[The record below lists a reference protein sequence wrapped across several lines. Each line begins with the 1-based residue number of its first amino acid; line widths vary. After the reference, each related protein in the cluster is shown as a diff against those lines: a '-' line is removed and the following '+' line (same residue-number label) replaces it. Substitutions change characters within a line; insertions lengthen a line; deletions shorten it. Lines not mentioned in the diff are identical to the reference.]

1 MTQTRV
7 PFKYIVKNQLPDYV
21 RDEFPLLGEFL
32 SQYYLAQEFQGA
44 PLDLLQN
51 IDRYIKLNNNANVI
65 KSTFLR
71 SDITATDTTIL
82 VNNTNGYPDEYGL
95 IKIDNE
101 IITYTEKNDFSFI
114 GCIRGFQAHAK
125 DPKNETF
132 VFSDSESASHK
143 AEATVENLSVDFLS
157 RFFKKVKHQF
167 LPGLED
173 KTLSDKINK
182 NLFVKQAKDFY
193 TSKGTDQSFKIL
205 FKALYGEDVE
215 VLKPA
220 ENLLTPSQSLYKIT
234 KDMIVEP
241 ISGNVMDVRGYTMYQ
256 NTFNNLI
263 NKAYA
268 PITDVERVIVGGA
281 TTDYYRLS
289 FDANYARDL
298 QFDGAEYGEFVAH
311 PKTKII
317 GDYTTSSTT
326 FDVDSTVGF
335 PKSGELT
342 VTYDDRTIGIV
353 SYTSKSI
360 NQFYGVSDITNTISD
375 NSTVGVN
382 TTATVDLPDGTIVS
396 MRIVNVLSEYHV
408 GEQVGWVKGKPY
420 YGPFHIHKGRKM
432 VGAKHVSTPHDYIY
446 DTKQASLNDY
456 GIEYAAASTSDYS
469 TSSSISATST
479 VSSTSTSTSTGG
491 GGGSAGGGGSTP
503 SAPSGGGSGGGGG
516 GGYGY

>member
-65 KSTFLR
+65 KSTPLR
-71 SDITATDTTIL
+71 SDITATDTTIF

-95 IKIDNE
+95 IRIDNE
-101 IITYTEKNDFSFI
+101 IITYTEKNAFSFI

-143 AEATVENLSVDFLS
+143 ANATVENLSVDFLS
-157 RFFKKVKHQF
+157 RFFRKVKHQF

-215 VLKPA
+215 VLKPS
-220 ENLLTPSQSLYKIT
+220 ENLFTPSESLYKIT

-241 ISGNVMDVRGYTMYQ
+241 ISGNVMDIEGYTMYQ
-256 NTFNNLI
+256 NQFGDLI

-268 PITDVERVIVGGA
+268 PITDVERVLVSGA
-281 TTDYYRLS
+281 STDYYRLS
-289 FDANYARDL
+289 FDANYSRDL

-311 PKTKII
+311 PKTKLI
-317 GDYTTSSTT
+317 GDYTTSSKT

-335 PKSGELT
+335 PKSGELL
-342 VTYDDRTIGIV
+342 VTYDDRTTGIV
-353 SYTSKSI
+353 SYTSKSLT
-360 NQFYGVSDITNTISD
+360 QFYGITDISNTISD
-375 NSTVGVN
+375 NSTVGIN
-382 TTATVDLPDGTIVS
+382 TFATVTLQDDTVVS
-396 MRIVNVLSEYHV
+396 MRIVNVLADYHV
-408 GEQVGWVKGKPY
+408 GELVGWVKGRPY
-420 YGPFHIHKGRKM
+420 YGPYHIHKGRKM

-446 DTKQASLNDY
+446 DTKEASLLDY
-456 GIEYAAASTSDYS
+456 GIDSASVATSDYS
-469 TSSSISATST
+469 TSSSISAATNV
-479 VSSTSTSTSTGG
+479 VSSTSSSASS
-491 GGGSAGGGGSTP
+491 GGSSGGS
-503 SAPSGGGSGGGGG
+503 SGSSGSSSGGGG

>member
-65 KSTFLR
+65 KSTSLR

-82 VNNTNGYPDEYGL
+82 VSNTNGYPDEYGL

-125 DPKNETF
+125 DPKSETF

-193 TSKGTDQSFKIL
+193 TSKGTDLSFKIL
-205 FKALYGEDVE
+205 FKALYGENVE
-215 VLKPA
+215 VLKPS
-220 ENLLTPSQSLYKIT
+220 ENLFTPSQSLYKIT

-241 ISGNVMDVRGYTMYQ
+241 ISGNVMDIEGYTMYQ
-256 NTFNNLI
+256 NEFGDLI

-268 PITDVERVIVGGA
+268 PITNVERILVSGA
-281 TTDYYRLS
+281 STDYYQVS
-289 FDANYARDL
+289 FDANYSRDL
-298 QFDGAEYGEFVAH
+298 QYQGAEYGEFVAH
-311 PKTKII
+311 PKTKLI
-317 GDYTTSSTT
+317 GDYTTSSKT

-335 PKSGELT
+335 PKSGELL
-342 VTYDDRTIGIV
+342 VTYDDRSTGIV
-353 SYTSKSI
+353 SYTSKSLT
-360 NQFYGVSDITNTISD
+360 QFYGITDISNTISD
-375 NSTVGVN
+375 NSVVGIN
-382 TTATVDLPDGTIVS
+382 TFATVTLQDETVVS
-396 MRIVNVLSEYHV
+396 MRIVNVLTDYHV

-420 YGPFHIHKGRKM
+420 YGPYHIHKGRKM

-446 DTKQASLNDY
+446 DTKKASLLDY
-456 GIEYAAASTSDYS
+456 GIEYASVSASDYS
-469 TSSSISATST
+469 TSSSISAATNV
-479 VSSTSTSTSTGG
+479 VSSTSPSASSGG
-491 GGGSAGGGGSTP
+491 GGGGGESTP
-503 SAPSGGGSGGGGG
+503 STPSGGGSGGGGG
-516 GGYGY
+516 GYGY

>member
-1 MTQTRV
+1 MTQTRI
-7 PFKYIVKNQLPDYV
+7 PFKTIVKNQLPDYV

-65 KSTFLR
+65 KSTSLR
-71 SDITATDTTIL
+71 SDITSTDTTIL
-82 VNNTNGYPDEYGL
+82 VSNTNGYPDEYGL

-132 VFSDSESASHK
+132 VFSDSDSASHK

-220 ENLLTPSQSLYKIT
+220 ENLFTPSQSLYKIT

-241 ISGNVMDVRGYTMYQ
+241 ISGNVMDIVGYTMYQ
-256 NTFNNLI
+256 NEFNDLI
-263 NKAYA
+263 NKSYA
-268 PITDVERVIVGGA
+268 PVTNVERIIVGGA
-281 TTDYYRLS
+281 STDYYQVS
-289 FDANYARDL
+289 FDANYSRDL
-298 QFDGAEYGEFVAH
+298 QYDGAEYGEFVAH
-311 PKTKII
+311 PKTKLI
-317 GDYTTSSTT
+317 GDYTTSSKT

-335 PKSGELT
+335 PKSGELL
-342 VTYDDRTIGIV
+342 VTYDDRSTGIV
-353 SYTSKSI
+353 SYTSKSLT
-360 NQFYGVSDITNTISD
+360 QFYGITDISNTISD
-375 NSTVGVN
+375 NSTVGIN
-382 TTATVDLPDGTIVS
+382 TFATVLLQDETVVS
-396 MRIVNVLSEYHV
+396 MRIVNVLTDYHV
-408 GEQVGWVKGKPY
+408 GELVGWVKGRPY
-420 YGPFHIHKGRKM
+420 YGPYHIHKGRKM

-446 DTKQASLNDY
+446 DTKEASLLDY
-456 GIEYAAASTSDYS
+456 GIDTAAVATSDYS
-469 TSSSISATST
+469 TSSSISAATNV
-479 VSSTSTSTSTGG
+479 VSSTSSSASS
-491 GGGSAGGGGSTP
+491 GGSSGGS
-503 SAPSGGGSGGGGG
+503 SGSSGGSSGGGG

>member
-7 PFKYIVKNQLPDYV
+7 PFNQIVKNQLPDYV

-51 IDRYIKLNNNANVI
+51 IDRYIKLNSNSNVI
-65 KSTFLR
+65 RSTTLR
-71 SDITATDTTIL
+71 SDITETDTTITCR
-82 VNNTNGYPDEYGL
+82 NTNGFPDEYGL
-95 IKIDNE
+95 IRIDNE
-101 IITYTEKNDFSFI
+101 IITYTGKNAFSFT

-143 AEATVENLSVDFLS
+143 AEVTVENLSVDFLS

-215 VLKPA
+215 VLKPS
-220 ENLLTPSQSLYKIT
+220 ENLFTPSQSLYKIT

-241 ISGNVMDVRGYTMYQ
+241 ISGNVMDIEGYTMYQ
-256 NTFNNLI
+256 NEFGDLI

-281 TTDYYRLS
+281 STDYYRLS
-289 FDANYARDL
+289 FDANYSRDL

-311 PKTKII
+311 PKTKLI
-317 GDYTTSSTT
+317 GDYTISSKT

-335 PKSGELT
+335 PKSGELI
-342 VTYDDRTIGIV
+342 VTYDDRTTGIV
-353 SYTSKSI
+353 SYTSKSLT
-360 NQFYGVSDITNTISD
+360 QFYGITDISNTISD
-375 NSTVGVN
+375 NSTVGIN
-382 TTATVDLPDGTIVS
+382 TFATVTLQDETVVS
-396 MRIVNVLSEYHV
+396 MRIVNVLTDYHV

-420 YGPFHIHKGRKM
+420 YGPYHIHKGRKM

-446 DTKQASLNDY
+446 DTKEASLLDY
-456 GIEYAAASTSDYS
+456 GIDTAAVAISDYS
-469 TSSSISATST
+469 TSSSISAST
-479 VSSTSTSTSTGG
+479 NVVSSTSSSASSGG
-491 GGGSAGGGGSTP
+491 GGGSTGGGS
-503 SAPSGGGSGGGGG
+503 APSTPAGGGGGG